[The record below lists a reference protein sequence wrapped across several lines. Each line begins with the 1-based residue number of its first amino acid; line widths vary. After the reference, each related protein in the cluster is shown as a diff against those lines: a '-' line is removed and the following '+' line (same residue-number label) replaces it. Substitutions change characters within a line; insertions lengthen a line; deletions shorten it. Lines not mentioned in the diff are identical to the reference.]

1 MEVREMGW
9 YNKPSRLYNSA
20 FVQHL
25 DRYLGVAKVK
35 TTRMEPANGLSARDT
50 YMELLIA
57 RKYRMYRHLVL
68 VFMLGTFVLSM
79 EPGDNDT
86 SEDLLKL
93 RFFIFFVSLLYTNMY
108 LLVPHFLFRNKH
120 IRFVAAIALF
130 ITIAYPLVFFNYK
143 THGFSTTPYWGVAK
157 YVFIS
162 LVWVAASTA
171 IKLFQ
176 RWLIDSQRISELEH
190 LTQSAELEQ
199 LKNQINPHFL
209 FNMLNNVNVLTQKD
223 PRKASQ
229 VLDKLSDFLRYQL
242 YDSARPKVLLTSEIR
257 FIHDLLNMEKIRRDN
272 FEFTISNGGQLA
284 GIQVAPLLFMTF
296 VENAVK
302 HSLDADNGSWVDI
315 NFGVHEGEL
324 SFKCINSKPRLE
336 ATLPG
341 PGGLGLTNVKRRLS
355 LLYPDRHVLKAEDT
369 AQTYSLSL
377 IIKL

>member
-1 MEVREMGW
+1 
-9 YNKPSRLYNSA
+9 
-20 FVQHL
+20 
-25 DRYLGVAKVK
+25 
-35 TTRMEPANGLSARDT
+35 MEPASGLSARDT

-57 RKYRMYRHLVL
+57 RKYRIYWHLAL
-68 VFMLGTFVLSM
+68 VVMLGTFVLSM
-79 EPGDNDT
+79 EPGHSDT

-93 RFFIFFVSLLYTNMY
+93 RFFIFFVFLLYTNIY
-108 LLVPHFLFRNKH
+108 LLVPHFLFKNKH
-120 IRFVAAIALF
+120 VRFVAAIALF
-130 ITIAYPLVFFNYK
+130 ITIAYPLVFFNYNAD
-143 THGFSTTPYWGVAK
+143 GFSTTPYWGVAK

-162 LVWVAASTA
+162 LVWVAASSA

-223 PRKASQ
+223 PEKASQ
-229 VLDKLSDFLRYQL
+229 VLEKLSDFLRYQL

-272 FEFTISNGGQLA
+272 FEFTISNEGQLS

-302 HSLDADNGSWVDI
+302 HSLDADNGSWVHI
-315 NFGVHEGEL
+315 YFGVHDGEL
-324 SFKCINSKPRLE
+324 SFKCINSKPPLQ

-355 LLYPDRHVLKAEDT
+355 LLYPGRHFLKAEDS
-369 AQTYSLSL
+369 AKTYSLSL

>member
-1 MEVREMGW
+1 
-9 YNKPSRLYNSA
+9 
-20 FVQHL
+20 
-25 DRYLGVAKVK
+25 
-35 TTRMEPANGLSARDT
+35 MEPAGGLSARDK

-57 RKYRMYRHLVL
+57 RKYRIYRHLIL

-79 EPGDNDT
+79 EPGNNNA
-86 SEDLLKL
+86 SENLLKL

-108 LLVPHFLFRNKH
+108 LLVPHFLFKNKH
-120 IRFVAAIALF
+120 IQFVTAIALF
-130 ITIAYPLVFFNYK
+130 ITIAYPLVFFNYQAN
-143 THGFSTTPYWGVAK
+143 GFSTPYWGVAK

-162 LVWVAASTA
+162 LVWVAASSA

-190 LTQSAELEQ
+190 LTKSAELEQ

-223 PRKASQ
+223 PQKASQ
-229 VLDKLSDFLRYQL
+229 ILEKLSDFLRYQL
-242 YDSARPKVLLTSEIR
+242 YDSARPRVLLTSEIH

-272 FEFTISNGGQLA
+272 FEFTILTTGVLT

-302 HSLDADNGSWVDI
+302 HSLDADNGSFVHI
-315 NFGVHEGEL
+315 YFGVEEGEL
-324 SFKCINSKPRLE
+324 DFKCINSKPRPM

-355 LLYPDRHVLKAEDT
+355 LLYPDRHALKEEDS

-377 IIKL
+377 TLNL

>member
-1 MEVREMGW
+1 
-9 YNKPSRLYNSA
+9 
-20 FVQHL
+20 
-25 DRYLGVAKVK
+25 
-35 TTRMEPANGLSARDT
+35 MEPANGLAAHDK

-57 RKYRMYRHLVL
+57 RKYRIYRHLVL

-79 EPGDNDT
+79 EPGDNNT

-93 RFFIFFVSLLYTNMY
+93 RFFIFFVFLLYTNMY
-108 LLVPHFLFRNKH
+108 LLVPYFLFKNKH
-120 IRFVAAIALF
+120 VQFIAAIALF

-143 THGFSTTPYWGVAK
+143 SDGFSTTPYWGVAK

-162 LVWVAASTA
+162 LVWVAASSA

-190 LTQSAELEQ
+190 LTKSAELEQ

-223 PRKASQ
+223 PEKASQ

-242 YDSARPKVLLTSEIR
+242 YDSARPRVLLTSEIR

-272 FEFTISNGGQLA
+272 FEFSISEAGQLT

-302 HSLDADNGSWVDI
+302 HSLDADNGSWVHI
-315 NFGVHEGEL
+315 SFGIHEDEL
-324 SFKCINSKPRLE
+324 RFKCVNSKPLLT

-355 LLYPDRHVLKAEDT
+355 LLYPDRHVLKAEDS

-377 IIKL
+377 TLRL

>member
-1 MEVREMGW
+1 M
-9 YNKPSRLYNSA
+9 K
-20 FVQHL
+20 
-25 DRYLGVAKVK
+25 
-35 TTRMEPANGLSARDT
+35 PANGLSARDT

-57 RKYRMYRHLVL
+57 RKYRIYRHLIL

-79 EPGDNDT
+79 EPGDNNT

-108 LLVPHFLFRNKH
+108 LLVPHFLFENKH
-120 IRFVAAIALF
+120 VRFVAAVALF
-130 ITIAYPLVFFNYK
+130 MTIAYPLVFFNYK
-143 THGFSTTPYWGVAK
+143 ANGFSTTPYWGVAK
-157 YVFIS
+157 YIFIS
-162 LVWVAASTA
+162 LVWVAASSA

-190 LTQSAELEQ
+190 LTKSAELEQ

-223 PRKASQ
+223 PQKASQ

-257 FIHDLLNMEKIRRDN
+257 FIQDLLNMEKIRRDN
-272 FEFTISNGGQLA
+272 FEFSISEAGQLT

-302 HSLDADNGSWVDI
+302 HSPDADNGSWVDI
-315 NFGVHEGEL
+315 HFDVHGGEL

-336 ATLPG
+336 ATLAG
-341 PGGLGLTNVKRRLS
+341 TGGLGLTNVKRRLS
-355 LLYPDRHVLKAEDT
+355 LLYPDRHVLKAKES
-369 AQTYSLSL
+369 ARTYSLSL
-377 IIKL
+377 TIKL

>member
-1 MEVREMGW
+1 
-9 YNKPSRLYNSA
+9 
-20 FVQHL
+20 
-25 DRYLGVAKVK
+25 
-35 TTRMEPANGLSARDT
+35 
-50 YMELLIA
+50 
-57 RKYRMYRHLVL
+57 
-68 VFMLGTFVLSM
+68 
-79 EPGDNDT
+79 
-86 SEDLLKL
+86 
-93 RFFIFFVSLLYTNMY
+93 MY
-108 LLVPHFLFRNKH
+108 LLVPHLLFRNKH
-120 IRFVAAIALF
+120 VRFVAAIALF
-130 ITIAYPLVFFNYK
+130 IAIAYPLVFFNYQAN
-143 THGFSTTPYWGVAK
+143 GFSTTPYWGVAK

-176 RWLIDSQRISELEH
+176 RWLIDSRRISELEH

-223 PRKASQ
+223 PQKASQ
-229 VLDKLSDFLRYQL
+229 ILEKLSDFLRYQL

-272 FEFTISNGGQLA
+272 FEFTISNEGQLT

-302 HSLDADNGSWVDI
+302 HSLDADNGSWVHI
-315 NFGVHEGEL
+315 YFGVHEGEL
-324 SFKCINSKPRLE
+324 SFKCTNSKPRLE

-355 LLYPDRHVLKAEDT
+355 LLYPDRHALKSEDS